1 MRHVT
6 LVVSLVLISA
16 PAWAQSTYVVGS
28 FGMDLSRFGR
38 FETTGFDAPDRGGEV
53 MSGALRTGMSVGD
66 RWGVEL
72 EFARGAEL
80 EDETSSGPPILASQG
95 VGFTF
100 SSTTPGLAPTS
111 VTSLLAPSFRQ
122 RLEQRHQT
130 IATLGWVRQGL
141 GSRVDIAYLAG
152 LGFWRTTRVTETSF
166 TFPPLPVLPGLPV
179 RLLPTSQTTK
189 ATVYGM
195 DPIVGV
201 EAHIGLTDHVKLVP
215 GLRLQGIG
223 DTESNG
229 WMLRAGV
236 GLGWFF

>member
-1 MRHVT
+1 MRYVT

-16 PAWAQSTYVVGS
+16 PAWAQSPYVVGS
-28 FGMDLSRFGR
+28 FGMDVSRFGG
-38 FETTGFDAPDRGGEV
+38 FETTGFDAPDRSGEV
-53 MSGALRTGMSVGD
+53 MSGALRVGMSVGD

-80 EDETSSGPPILASQG
+80 EDDTSFPNILAAQNVG
-95 VGFTF
+95 VF
-100 SSTTPGLAPTS
+100 SSLVPGAAPTS

-122 RLEQRHQT
+122 RIEQRQQT

-152 LGFWRTTRVTETSF
+152 MGFWRTTRVTHTEYS
-166 TFPPLPVLPGLPV
+166 FPPLPPGVPGLPV
-179 RLLPTSQTTK
+179 RLLPSSQTTK
-189 ATVYGM
+189 ATLYGL
-195 DPIVGV
+195 DPVVGV
-201 EAHIGLTDHVKLVP
+201 EAHVGLTDHVKLVP

-223 DTESNG
+223 DAEGNG